1 MTYFST
7 PQVKMF
13 KKLLAHPPVTSGL
26 GIPEKFLMR
35 FVLFEALVRLVG
47 RYYRERHDQRK
58 KTETHAPLDIEV
70 VKRSFAHFFIP
81 VSDERFSFL
90 LNSKLTKRHE
100 KSARNLRNGLAH
112 HWKVDDVTE
121 VKNRHAALNS
131 ALSEVVD
138 AIKVRVDGSAK

>member
-1 MTYFST
+1 MIDFSS

-13 KKLLAHPPVTSGL
+13 KKLFAHPPVTSGL
-26 GIPEKFLMR
+26 GIPEKFLMQ

-47 RYYRERHDQRK
+47 RYYRERRGQKK
-58 KTETHAPLDIEV
+58 KTDTHAPLDIEV

-112 HWKVDDVTE
+112 HWKAEDVTE
-121 VKNRHAALNS
+121 VKNRYAALSN
-131 ALSEVVD
+131 ALTEVVD
-138 AIKVRVDGSAK
+138 AIKVRVDGTAK